1 MMEKVLFCTFFLA
14 QYSRISGSY
23 AHTIPKVCNILTYFY
38 NVFVLPRQ
46 STDWRNFRFA
56 SSSSS
61 SSFASAE
68 TSCTSECHTSWLLIV
83 VFRSS
88 LAKPVSL
95 DIVAGN
101 DSFLDFTGRCHVLH
115 MRKCDTASPTS
126 PQTIVSGLG
135 ECYSDERQLLVK
147 LFQGGMTRSV
157 DILDTSQEVRV
168 GSFHQACVGT
178 RIFDENFCP
187 LSPVAIVVV
196 T

>member
-1 MMEKVLFCTFFLA
+1 MYLYYQDNLQIGET
-14 QYSRISGSY
+14 SGL
-23 AHTIPKVCNILTYFY
+23 HHHHHHHPL
-38 NVFVLPRQ
+38 
-46 STDWRNFRFA
+46 
-56 SSSSS
+56 
-61 SSFASAE
+61 ASAE

-88 LAKPVSL
+88 LANPVSL

-126 PQTIVSGLG
+126 PQTIVSGLD